1 MVMISRRQCVGVLVE
16 VIYFLYHLCFGIIS
30 PFELFMELRIDP
42 EENYRLIS
50 VGQGAIYWLSMT
62 SKLDDTSAV
71 ANPGLHVPQH
81 KFETETSSL

>member
-1 MVMISRRQCVGVLVE
+1 
-16 VIYFLYHLCFGIIS
+16 
-30 PFELFMELRIDP
+30 MELRIAP

-50 VGQGAIYWLSMT
+50 VRQGAIYGLSMT

-81 KFETETSSL
+81 KFETETSSLWNFDQKAYNMFYRFALQAQIASWLDAWSR